1 MEQTKVSIFFFNSV
15 YCSKGIVKF
24 ENLQYTGK
32 RERSPVVHAEIRSQ
46 DSTAA
51 SIRQRTKEGNRNT
64 KKRGT

>member
-32 RERSPVVHAEIRSQ
+32 RERSPVVHAEIRTQ

-51 SIRQRTKEGNRNT
+51 SIDNAQRKAIEI
-64 KKRGT
+64 